1 MGVPLGENRSGEGT
15 PDDCCRDRIHPL
27 TKKYE

>member
-1 MGVPLGENRSGEGT
+1 VPLGEYRSGEGT

-27 TKKYE
+27 TKKSD